1 MKAFTPRLAFV
12 AAAAMTGA
20 LMFAF
25 APALEAASPADG
37 QPAAAG
43 AMEHGAAATMDHAKV
58 SDEQMRA
65 MMQYHEQM
73 MARMHGRV
81 MQGGVPTLP
90 GQDAFG
96 AIQEVVRVLE
106 SDPKTDWSKV
116 DLEAL
121 RQHLIDMNDVTL
133 QADVATKPVDG
144 GLEIAVTGSGRT
156 LAAIQRMVPAHAKE
170 IDGLNGWSARSDPL
184 ADGVRLTV
192 TSNNPKEVQHIR
204 GLGFIGILVSGSHH
218 QPHHLAMAKGEFAHG
233 GQAEHAQHAH

>member
-1 MKAFTPRLAFV
+1 MN
-12 AAAAMTGA
+12 
-20 LMFAF
+20 
-25 APALEAASPADG
+25 
-37 QPAAAG
+37 
-43 AMEHGAAATMDHAKV
+43 HAKP
-58 SDEQMRA
+58 SDDDMRA
-65 MMQYHEQM
+65 MLQHHEQM

-133 QADVATKPVDG
+133 QAHVATKPVDG

-156 LAAIQRMVPAHAKE
+156 IAAIQRMVPAHAAE
-170 IDGLNGWSARSDPL
+170 INGLNGWSVKTAPL
-184 ADGVRLTV
+184 DNGVLLTV
-192 TSNNPKEVQHIR
+192 TAGDPKEVQRIR